1 MKLKSFVVSFIILM
15 LIWLLLTGTFDA
27 AMLITGGI
35 SAAIISLVL
44 CSRCTVFKGLKL
56 KPAAFFYTI
65 VYLFVFLFELIRSN
79 LDVAR
84 RVLSPSLPINPGI
97 VNVKTKLQS
106 PMARMILTNSITLT
120 PGTLTVDIID
130 DTIYIHWIDV
140 SSEDREEAT
149 RKIVDRF
156 ENIISKI
163 YD

>member
-1 MKLKSFVVSFIILM
+1 MKVKAFFLSFIILT
-15 LIWLLLTGTFDA
+15 LIWLLLTGTFGL
-27 AMLITGGI
+27 AMLLTGVV
-35 SAAIISLVL
+35 SASLIAL
-44 CSRCTVFKGLKL
+44 LMCRRCTIFKGMKMT
-56 KPAAFFYTI
+56 PAALIYTF
-65 VYLFVFLFELIRSN
+65 VYLAVFLFELIRSN

-97 VNVKTKLQS
+97 VDVKTKLKS

-120 PGTLTVDIID
+120 PGTLTVDTED
-130 DTIYIHWIDV
+130 DTLFIHWIDV

-149 RKIVDRF
+149 KKIVKRF

>member
-1 MKLKSFVVSFIILM
+1 MKLKAFLLSFIILM
-15 LIWLLLTGTFDA
+15 LIWLLLTGTFDLP
-27 AMLITGGI
+27 MLLTGAI
-35 SAAIISLVL
+35 SAAIISLIL
-44 CSRCTVFKGLKL
+44 CSRCTIFKGLKL
-56 KPAAFFYTI
+56 TPAAFFYTI
-65 VYLFVFLFELIRSN
+65 VYLFVFLYELIRSN

-97 VNVKTKLQS
+97 VDVKTRLKS

-120 PGTLTVDIID
+120 PGTLTVDIED
-130 DTIYIHWIDV
+130 DTLFIHWIDV

-149 RKIVDRF
+149 KKIVNRF